1 MNISFWSS
9 PFFSIG
15 SMIEGAL
22 SNFVIPLSTAFSQAL
37 TAIALSGLTIWIGLY
52 GAAMVRGESQSPI
65 MGFSWRLV
73 TKTVMIAC
81 ACAGGIYQSSIVPA
95 IQNGSLE
102 LVQIVLASV
111 GAGSKGGCAT
121 NVSSMMQSLE
131 CFNQLAYQAVDIIPA
146 SAGDIKGIPSMDGI
160 KEIIQNS
167 ICFLLGGL
175 AIALLTVVLGVEVLF
190 CQVTTTLLL
199 GLGPLFIVCG
209 AFEPTKK
216 YFDGW
221 MNKLVYLALL
231 NVLVFAFFGL
241 VLSFMTAL
249 SDGLPA
255 GGDPNLALAFMGSVG
270 GVIRYTLALVCGMLM
285 FFFLGLRLPSVAAA
299 ITGSQGGGSGL
310 MSVVTGFAAAK
321 LTNRTSSGGKDKDP
335 NRNNSVSQGSSAGAS
350 NAKPPTPS
358 YQRAASYGRSRA
370 ARNQ

>member
-15 SMIEGAL
+15 SMIESAL

-111 GAGSKGGCAT
+111 GAGSKGSCAT

-131 CFNQLAYQAVDIIPA
+131 CFNQLAYQAVKVIPDF
-146 SAGDIKGIPSMDGI
+146 SDGLSFPMAF
-160 KEIIQNS
+160 KEIIENS

-221 MNKLVYLALL
+221 MNKLVYVALL

-255 GGDPNLALAFMGSVG
+255 GGDPNLANAFMSSVG
-270 GVIRYTLALVCGMLM
+270 GVLKYTLALVCAMLM

-335 NRNNSVSQGSSAGAS
+335 NKNNSISQGSSAGAS
-350 NAKPPTPS
+350 SAKSPTPS